1 MVAAP
6 KVCRRGNY
14 WGAMMPEFPC
24 RRIGLALT
32 ILLSFAGTAYAGDI
46 STLVSDLQAD
56 FSNPVIPGTE
66 ALIIQGGN
74 SEMATIDQQ
83 GATAGAG
90 NYSEINQDGSSNQA
104 SVIQDGSSNRSRI
117 DQTGAS
123 NLADVTQTGTG
134 NFVDLVQTGDANL
147 TASQTGDYNSIVAN
161 MTNQNGIPAILSESG
176 NNNSITAN
184 LSSPGLNVN
193 VSIVGDGMSVT
204 TAQ

>member
-46 STLVSDLQAD
+46 ATLVSDLQAD

-66 ALIIQGGN
+66 ALIIQSGN
-74 SEMATIDQQ
+74 SDLATIDQQ
-83 GATAGAG
+83 GATVGAG

-104 SVIQDGSSNRSRI
+104 SVVQDGSSNRARI

-123 NLADVTQTGTG
+123 NFADVTQTGTG
-134 NFVDLVQTGDANL
+134 NSIDITQDGNANL
-147 TASQTGDYNSIVAN
+147 TTSQIGDYNSIVAN
-161 MTNQNGIPAILSESG
+161 MTNQNGTPTTLSENG

-193 VSIVGDGMSVT
+193 VSIVGNGMSIS